1 MYINNNI
8 SAMNAQRHVF
18 DTNNA
23 LNKTLERLSS
33 GLRINSGADDAS
45 GLAMAEK
52 MAAQNAGLAVASQN
66 AQDGQALYKTAEGAL
81 AQVNMM
87 LSRMEELAVRAT
99 NGTLTTSDRDAV
111 TAEMVELRDQINR
124 IANNTEYN
132 TLKLLNGSMEIS
144 SSINVTTGAANSIR
158 VTGTSA
164 LMKNGTNYQFVLTT
178 AATAAVVSGAAANA
192 DASATVSG
200 VISVNGIDIAI
211 ASGDIA
217 QTVAGKINAMNASH
231 NVIASVSGGRLFLVS
246 GVLDDEAKYVDNFSV
261 NVLGYALVGS
271 AYTVDLDGNAQI
283 LADFGINDPNTNKMS
298 GTNAGGTIDGVLMT
312 VVGGKDGGTRLRD
325 NNIGS
330 NTYGLEVEIDL
341 FNGHSGVYVYNGGTI
356 DENVGA
362 GNLVTHRSAANDSA
376 QISINVDRKLKLHI
390 GANYDQAVY
399 NGIANV
405 TTTNLGI
412 GGSAKFGN
420 LEDIRTDTVE
430 NANISLKVIQ
440 KAIEDVTAVRSK
452 IGATMNRL
460 DYTIRSIGI
469 QRENL
474 TAAQSRIQD
483 ADISME
489 MTVFTK
495 QQIMLQA
502 GTAMLAQA
510 NARPQAVL
518 QLLR

>member
-1 MYINNNI
+1 MYINQNI

-99 NGTLTTSDRDAV
+99 NGTLTASDRNAV

-164 LMKNGTNYQFVLTT
+164 LMKNGTNYQFALTT
-178 AATAAVVSGAAANA
+178 AATAAVVSGAVAAAN
-192 DASATVSG
+192 ASATVSG

-217 QTVAGKINAMNASH
+217 ETVAGKINAMNGSH
-231 NVIASVSGGRLFLVS
+231 NVIAAVSGGRLFLVS
-246 GVLDDEAKYVDNFSV
+246 GILDDEAKYVDNFSV
-261 NVLGYALVGS
+261 DVLGYALVGS

-283 LADFGINDPNTNKMS
+283 LADFGVNANNKMS

-312 VVGGKDGGTRLRD
+312 VVGGKGGGTRLRD

-330 NTYGLEVEIDL
+330 NTYGLEVEVDL
-341 FNGHSGVYVYNGGTI
+341 FNGHSGVYVYNGGAI
-356 DENVGA
+356 DETVGA
-362 GNLVTHRSAANDSA
+362 GNLVTHRSGNNDAAT
-376 QISINVDRKLKLHI
+376 ISINVDRKLKLHI

-412 GGSAKFGN
+412 GGAAKFGN

-469 QRENL
+469 QRENM

-518 QLLR
+518 QLLQ